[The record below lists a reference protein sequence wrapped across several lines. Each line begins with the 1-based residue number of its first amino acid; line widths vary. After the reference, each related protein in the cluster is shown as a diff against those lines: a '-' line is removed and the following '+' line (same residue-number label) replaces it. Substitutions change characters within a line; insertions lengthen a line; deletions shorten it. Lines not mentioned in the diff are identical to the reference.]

1 MNGISTNTGATGS
14 QGLIGYEGPTGI
26 SNQGYTGPTG
36 ISGST
41 GPSGNAITGFTGI
54 TGAIGYSS
62 VGFTGPSGYAITGP
76 TGYEGTPGYQAAF
89 MINVYYS
96 TGGSGTIEPNGLTI
110 INTYTGTAADALDN
124 SQNGTISD
132 IQLDHSTGYQAT
144 ISTSQGSFYIDP
156 SIPTRFLAYTNNPY
170 WSILSESNTSFF
182 PTTLQ
187 ASITGPAEN
196 PTGIVGPIF
205 EFGSSI
211 DCSADGNTVII
222 GAPSYGS
229 TKGGSYHTGA
239 AFVYIRSG
247 NNWSLQASLQGTINQ
262 TSTDGQGQSVA
273 LSSDGNVAAIGGPNN
288 SNNGPGGVWIFN
300 RSGTSWSEIT
310 NLSYPNV
317 AQQGGS
323 VSLSSDGTV
332 LAVNSSTGTL
342 IWNNIGGSWGTSPT
356 QVVIGNYPVP
366 VTSFGLNSAVVK
378 LSSDA
383 STLSVLSYDASLT
396 GTNVRG
402 YNFVFN
408 NFEGGTYNQQACL
421 TSNDSDGSFETDSPN
436 NMTISDDGNTIV
448 IGNVQYV
455 GSGGVDIFI
464 RNNQVWSQQG
474 NILVAQNIGVNTLQG
489 DSVSLSADGNTL
501 VVGTIINLDI
511 DGPGTVIVYTKANNT
526 WIQQT
531 EFTYTANY
539 IGTVCVKLSKLGD
552 TLFVGQ
558 NNGADGYSPQDRF
571 LVYV

>member
-1 MNGISTNTGATGS
+1 M
-14 QGLIGYEGPTGI
+14 
-26 SNQGYTGPTG
+26 
-36 ISGST
+36 
-41 GPSGNAITGFTGI
+41 
-54 TGAIGYSS
+54 
-62 VGFTGPSGYAITGP
+62 
-76 TGYEGTPGYQAAF
+76 
-89 MINVYYS
+89 
-96 TGGSGTIEPNGLTI
+96 
-110 INTYTGTAADALDN
+110 
-124 SQNGTISD
+124 
-132 IQLDHSTGYQAT
+132 
-144 ISTSQGSFYIDP
+144 
-156 SIPTRFLAYTNNPY
+156 
-170 WSILSESNTSFF
+170 
-182 PTTLQ
+182 
-187 ASITGPAEN
+187 
-196 PTGIVGPIF
+196 
-205 EFGSSI
+205 
-211 DCSADGNTVII
+211 
-222 GAPSYGS
+222 
-229 TKGGSYHTGA
+229 
-239 AFVYIRSG
+239 
-247 NNWSLQASLQGTINQ
+247 QASLQGTINQ

-383 STLSVLSYDASLT
+383 STLSVLSYASLT